1 MNKERKTKEKREK
14 NREKREKER
23 KKRENRKNNFLLS
36 KYMFYLMSAKYRFKV
51 TSNGSSFL
59 LPRKTTKFL

>member
-1 MNKERKTKEKREK
+1 MKKERKTKEKREK
-14 NREKREKER
+14 NREKKR